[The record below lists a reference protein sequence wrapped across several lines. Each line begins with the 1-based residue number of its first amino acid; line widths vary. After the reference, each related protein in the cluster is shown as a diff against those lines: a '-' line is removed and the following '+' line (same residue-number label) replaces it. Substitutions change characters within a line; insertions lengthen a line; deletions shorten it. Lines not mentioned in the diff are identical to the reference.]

1 MKFEFILDDEQILR
15 QQGEFYEF
23 GFRDACC
30 LDIILLATRSY
41 FSLVPVDSVEFGLQ
55 GVVVESKFITY
66 ADLANNCTLPLYCEY
81 VPDFKRSGS
90 LLQGLLIVDIFLL
103 VAVITAKY
111 RPVVNAQKGDNSKE
125 TMDTCKKNA
134 LQTIVCGKN
143 LLYLHPVLINL
154 GMVLWSNYTK
164 LSDLSNKMNL
174 HEGII
179 SLIIQCFLSLLII
192 AYNVWLNGSIKR
204 RNLRL
209 LRSTSYKREDVSIPI

>member
-1 MKFEFILDDEQILR
+1 MMNGYCVNRENFMNLAL
-15 QQGEFYEF
+15 GV
-23 GFRDACC
+23 
-30 LDIILLATRSY
+30 LVVVDIILLATRSY

-55 GVVVESKFITY
+55 GVVIESKFITY

-90 LLQGLLIVDIFLL
+90 LLQGLLIVDMFLL
-103 VAVITAKY
+103 VAVITQNILLSLMLKKAI
-111 RPVVNAQKGDNSKE
+111 NSKE
-125 TMDTCKKNA
+125 VLNTCKKNA

-164 LSDLSNKMNL
+164 LSELSNKMKL

-179 SLIIQCFLSLLII
+179 ALIIQCFLSLLII
-192 AYNVWLNGSIKR
+192 AYNVWLSGSIKR